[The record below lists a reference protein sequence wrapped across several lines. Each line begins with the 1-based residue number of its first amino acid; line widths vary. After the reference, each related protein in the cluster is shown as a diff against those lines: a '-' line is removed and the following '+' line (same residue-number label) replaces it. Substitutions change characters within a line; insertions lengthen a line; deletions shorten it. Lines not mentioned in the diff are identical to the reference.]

1 VGLRA
6 VAGLNSPEE
15 PIQMSS
21 PFRPTLHQHTVP
33 AAVTKAAFVG
43 LFAVSAFF
51 LATPAI
57 ASAPVQASEVRINVG
72 VAAAKPG
79 DSIDIPVTLSG
90 KPDVEVRD
98 LTVRIG
104 VPKRVLTYKDKELGL
119 AVELADGVLDVTTAD
134 DKVDSSQ
141 TVVVFSAK
149 GQSCIRPGILGY
161 LQFVIAESAQKGEVV
176 LKLLDSEAT
185 TCADAVL
192 ELAKGDDG
200 RLTLFA
206 VDEEIPVVGCFIFS
220 H

>member
-1 VGLRA
+1 LACGIA
-6 VAGLNSPEE
+6 SGLNLPEE
-15 PIQMSS
+15 PIQMSKVLL
-21 PFRPTLHQHTVP
+21 PNLQNTG
-33 AAVTKAAFVG
+33 AAAATRG
-43 LFAVSAFF
+43 ALIALFAAGAFF
-51 LATPAI
+51 LAVPAPASTPA
-57 ASAPVQASEVRINVG
+57 QASDVRINIG

-79 DSIDIPVTLSG
+79 DSIDVPVTLSG
-90 KPDVEVRD
+90 KQDVEVRG

-119 AVELADGVLDVTTAD
+119 AVELADGVLDVTAAD
-134 DKVDSSQ
+134 DQGDSSQ

-161 LQFVIAESAQKGEVV
+161 FQFVISGSAQKGEVV

-185 TCADAVL
+185 TCADTAM

-206 VDEEIPVVGCFIFS
+206 VDEEIPVVGCFLFT